1 MVCALN
7 TLLFS
12 RSPAFLSFFLRLFH
26 SMEKGS
32 TKLYVG
38 NLSFDEDTESV
49 RSLFNGYGN
58 VMDCYMPL
66 DRDTGRSRG
75 FAFVTLDA
83 DAAMRA
89 ADETDGYEWNG
100 RVLRVNEAQP
110 KNTGE
115 EVQSAEVDF
124 GYDDGPGD
132 GDWGD
137 DDE

>member
-1 MVCALN
+1 MCTEYFVVLSLAY
-7 TLLFS
+7 FS
-12 RSPAFLSFFLRLFH
+12 SHIFSPSLPFD
-26 SMEKGS
+26 EKGS
-32 TKLYVG
+32 IKLYVG

-49 RSLFNGYGN
+49 RSLFSHYGD

-66 DRDTGRSRG
+66 DKDTGRSRG
-75 FAFVTLDA
+75 FAFVSLEA

-110 KNTGE
+110 KDAGR
-115 EVQSAEVDF
+115 VRSAEVDF